1 MHNIW
6 ESSEMGTLY
15 LWPDQ
20 VALSLFVLWLASTVF
35 LWAAREPM
43 LNLLKGL
50 GKFLDDGCQELAA
63 ACRTAAQ
70 ELRKR
75 VRATLL
81 AAGKLDA
88 QSKLDREFQ
97 RIDASLTNKLGQYP
111 KLHLRLDDVIVK
123 LDADYHQCGD
133 VPPEIPGWTSAIEAI
148 SQIPSPGDP
157 NVQKVLESIRKSSH
171 DAEKRA
177 LQAYREDTARRHKML
192 GAMAPRWKEAKELLT
207 RVRDSLTAVLDRTQ
221 WIQQYAEDYESVRK
235 EHEVAAR
242 ALTYSATKL
251 FVVSLIVLGIAMG
264 GAFVNFQLI
273 ALPMSELVPAGA
285 RIGGMSVSMISA
297 LVIVLMETALGIF
310 IMDMLGITDLLPK
323 LRTLA
328 PSRRRLILTL
338 ALFGLFFLAGVES
351 SLAVLREQIVAADSA
366 LKLSLAGET
375 SLPVTQASASRIP
388 VIGQAVLGFVLP
400 WVLAMVA
407 IPLEMLLDSSRHV
420 LALAVVWGLHALG
433 QLSRLLAW
441 AAVAL
446 TSMLVNVYDVYI
458 SIPLRIER
466 AVRSQRPRSG
476 LGGLRPPGEQH
487 SEVTTS

>member
-1 MHNIW
+1 MAHRFTRRGSPTLPRESRELRPTFRNPDHSIGCDSATIPMHNIW

-50 GKFLDDGCQELAA
+50 GKFLDEGCQELAA

-123 LDADYHQCGD
+123 LDADYHKCGD

-251 FVVSLIVLGIAMG
+251 FVVSLIVLGIKTFEM
-264 GAFVNFQLI
+264 
-273 ALPMSELVPAGA
+273 P
-285 RIGGMSVSMISA
+285 SA
-297 LVIVLMETALGIF
+297 A
-310 IMDMLGITDLLPK
+310 K
-323 LRTLA
+323 LT
-328 PSRRRLILTL
+328 
-338 ALFGLFFLAGVES
+338 G
-351 SLAVLREQIVAADSA
+351 
-366 LKLSLAGET
+366 
-375 SLPVTQASASRIP
+375 
-388 VIGQAVLGFVLP
+388 
-400 WVLAMVA
+400 
-407 IPLEMLLDSSRHV
+407 
-420 LALAVVWGLHALG
+420 
-433 QLSRLLAW
+433 
-441 AAVAL
+441 
-446 TSMLVNVYDVYI
+446 
-458 SIPLRIER
+458 
-466 AVRSQRPRSG
+466 
-476 LGGLRPPGEQH
+476 
-487 SEVTTS
+487 